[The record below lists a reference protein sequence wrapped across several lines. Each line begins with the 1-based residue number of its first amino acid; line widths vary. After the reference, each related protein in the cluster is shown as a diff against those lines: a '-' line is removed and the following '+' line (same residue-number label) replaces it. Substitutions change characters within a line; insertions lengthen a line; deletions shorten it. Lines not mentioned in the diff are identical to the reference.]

1 MPDEDVRSNQILN
14 VKKLASALPK
24 DWFIYVKHHPFQ
36 THFKLNFWAWEF
48 YGNVLR
54 YYKSIESLKYLSKME
69 NVRIID
75 NSMSQKKLIE
85 NAKAIATISGTAFL
99 EASQLKKML
108 MVFGKK
114 TIFNQFSNDFHI
126 ESKNE
131 IERAIDQLQKKYYYE
146 SNAELMIQEYTYNS
160 KISSKKKVL
169 NKLFSFIEKSKN
181 HD

>member
-99 EASQLKKML
+99 EASQLK
-108 MVFGKK
+108 
-114 TIFNQFSNDFHI
+114 
-126 ESKNE
+126 
-131 IERAIDQLQKKYYYE
+131 RC
-146 SNAELMIQEYTYNS
+146 
-160 KISSKKKVL
+160 
-169 NKLFSFIEKSKN
+169 
-181 HD
+181 